1 MKLQEENKMK
11 LICMYMFMAL
21 LIITPTIS
29 IAGDGHAHDD
39 HEEESTKVKHDD
51 HGDED
56 EHEDKKFVEMSSEE
70 LAEFGVE
77 LSTVGP
83 GVIHNEIV
91 VPGEISVNRNSLAH
105 ITPRFTGM
113 ITEVRA
119 NIGDK
124 VNRGDILAVVESN
137 ESLTPYNVKSLISGM
152 VIDKHATIG
161 EVLTDDVPAFLVAN
175 LDTVWVNLSIYQM
188 YLPLVKIGQR
198 VVVALGHGQESQEGT
213 ISYIS
218 PLVDEHTRT
227 ATARVVLDNKSGDW
241 RPGLLIEGILTTE
254 ITEVSMV
261 IPKTALQQIEGTDV
275 VFVKTE
281 EGFAPKAVVMGLVNH
296 TSVEIIHGLEQG
308 QTYVSKGGFTLKSEL
323 QKGSFGEGHSH

>member
-11 LICMYMFMAL
+11 LICMYMLMAL

-29 IAGDGHAHDD
+29 IAGDGHDHD
-39 HEEESTKVKHDD
+39 EESTEVKLDD
-51 HGDED
+51 HGEEGDHD
-56 EHEDKKFVEMSSEE
+56 DHEDKKFVEMSSEE

-83 GVIHNEIV
+83 GVIRNEIV

-124 VNRGDILAVVESN
+124 VNRGDVLAVVESN

-188 YLPLVKIGQR
+188 HLPLVKIGQR

-213 ISYIS
+213 VSYIS

-241 RPGLLIEGILTTE
+241 RPGLLIEGILTTKV
-254 ITEVSMV
+254 TEVSIV

-275 VFVKTE
+275 VFVKTD